1 MCIHWSQKECKIF
14 LGLNVFCHLW
24 WESHIFAD
32 CSGAPL
38 SSNRLS
44 KKQAQFTGER
54 LKHKKSLWKWA
65 EGEQRW
71 VALVDCQSSKVL
83 KYLDASGAISF
94 MKCQGCKGKI
104 KECGWK
110 LLQLRHTSSY
120 RSQLCLA
127 NCGIIWMMPNYLS
140 MHCVIA

>member
-1 MCIHWSQKECKIF
+1 MSSVISD
-14 LGLNVFCHLW
+14 
-24 WESHIFAD
+24 ESPISLLTALELLYLLIALAK
-32 CSGAPL
+32 S
-38 SSNRLS
+38 RLS
-44 KKQAQFTGER
+44 LLARGSST
-54 LKHKKSLWKWA
+54 KKSLWKWA

-120 RSQLCLA
+120 RSLCLA

>member
-54 LKHKKSLWKWA
+54 LKHKKKPLEMSRRGTEMGGTGGLP
-65 EGEQRW
+65 
-71 VALVDCQSSKVL
+71 SSKVL

-120 RSQLCLA
+120 RSLCLA